1 MTQILSSR
9 IATRSAVALAVL
21 AASLAAGRAA
31 AQTAEQVRRAEVG
44 VAVEER
50 LGAAV
55 PLDGP
60 FRDDEGRP
68 VSIRGLLGRPV
79 LLSFNYTSCPKL
91 CSLQLAGVARMLR
104 DMDWKGERLSV
115 VTVSIDPA
123 EDVAQLHRFKETYV
137 GQAGGHPGAAAS
149 WHFLTGGQADIDA
162 LAEAVGFRYRY
173 DARTGEFVHK
183 ATLVVLTPDGRVS
196 GYLHGISYPRESVR
210 TALDR
215 AEGGRVATAEEQAS
229 LGGFLLTCIG
239 FDPDD
244 PTPLG
249 LKVMRAGGVAVALF
263 LLGFLGVQLLRGQ
276 RLRRSR
282 STP

>member
-1 MTQILSSR
+1 MTR
-9 IATRSAVALAVL
+9 IAPFRIAPRSALGLAVL
-21 AASLAAGRAA
+21 AALAHGLAA
-31 AQTAEQVRRAEVG
+31 AQTAEQVRRGESG

-55 PLDGP
+55 PLDGA

-68 VSIRGLLGRPV
+68 VSLREMAGRPL

-104 DMDWKGERLSV
+104 DMGWKGERLSV
-115 VTVSIDPA
+115 VTVSIDPD
-123 EDVAQLHRFKETYV
+123 EQLPQLRRFKETYV
-137 GQAGGHPGAAAS
+137 GQAGGHPGAAAA
-149 WHFLTGGQADIDA
+149 WHFLAGSQADVDA

-173 DARTGEFVHK
+173 DPRTGEFVHK

-196 GYLHGISYPRESVR
+196 GYLHGIAYPPESVR
-210 TALDR
+210 AALDR
-215 AEGGRVATAEEQAS
+215 AEGGRVATVEEQAS

-263 LLGFLGVQLLRGQ
+263 LFAFLGVQLLRGH

-282 STP
+282 SSP

>member
-1 MTQILSSR
+1 MNRTAPFR
-9 IATRSAVALAVL
+9 IASRSALGLAVL
-21 AASLAAGRAA
+21 AAALPGLAT
-31 AQTAEQVRRAEVG
+31 AQTAEQLRRAEAG

-55 PLDGP
+55 PLDGA
-60 FRDDEGRP
+60 FHDDEGRP
-68 VSIRGLLGRPV
+68 VTLRGLLGRPV

-104 DMDWKGERLSV
+104 DMGWKGEGLSV

-123 EDVAQLHRFKETYV
+123 EDAAQLHRFKETYV
-137 GQAGGHPGAAAS
+137 GQAGGDPAAAAR
-149 WHFLTGGQADIDA
+149 WHFLVGGQADIDA
-162 LAEAVGFRYRY
+162 LAGAAGFRYRY

-196 GYLHGISYPRESVR
+196 GYLHGIAYPRESVR
-210 TALDR
+210 AALDR
-215 AEGGRVATAEEQAS
+215 AAGGRVATAEEQAG

-249 LKVMRAGGVAVALF
+249 LKVMRAGGVAVAVFLF
-263 LLGFLGVQLLRGQ
+263 GFLGVQLLRGQ